1 MFQQLQQGATV
12 FILYKNEPR
21 IERGRVVAA
30 NTHLPMYNPS
40 QPQAMLNGM
49 VTDLTV
55 SVGSESIPF
64 ASLPAMASS
73 ANFPDKGVF
82 VAEDQ
87 NTVISELTAMRDN
100 SQRIVDSYDA
110 HKTIRDKCD
119 ALLISM
125 NPEKQKEMQSAKEMS
140 ELKGELAELKQM
152 LSAMLGTKKEENH
165 ETH

>member
-1 MFQQLQQGATV
+1 
-12 FILYKNEPR
+12 
-21 IERGRVVAA
+21 
-30 NTHLPMYNPS
+30 MYNPS

-64 ASLPAMASS
+64 AALPAMASS

-82 VAEDQ
+82 IAEDQ
-87 NTVISELTAMRDN
+87 NTVVTELTAMRDN

-110 HKTIRDKCD
+110 HKAIRDKCD
-119 ALLISM
+119 ALLISL
-125 NPEKQKEMQSAKEMS
+125 NPEKQKEMRNAKEMS

-152 LSAMLGTKKEENH
+152 LSVMLGTKQSEEKQ
-165 ETH
+165 